1 MQTPSFTTGD
11 LNLIDR
17 LVRVFYDPQT
27 SFDAVRERE
36 TSQDWF
42 APVALAILVGLAY
55 HFSTID
61 IPHDPHLP
69 AFQEKLSK
77 LSQEEREKAL
87 DALEASREHSWMR
100 IPVVAFMSLVVM
112 GAILMAMARS
122 VMQAE
127 VSFRQMLVV
136 KGYASM
142 VLVPEWIVG
151 TMLVLSKGSPDV
163 QTGPGIFVT
172 PALVGT
178 FVGNLMMAINLFDI
192 WQGYI
197 IGLGVA
203 TMADASRT
211 RALVTI
217 FALYAIW
224 IIAGAAVE
232 TVAPRVPLPTPEVVP
247 PPVE

>member
-1 MQTPSFTTGD
+1 MS
-11 LNLIDR
+11 
-17 LVRVFYDPQT
+17 
-27 SFDAVRERE
+27 E
-36 TSQDWF
+36 
-42 APVALAILVGLAY
+42 
-55 HFSTID
+55 
-61 IPHDPHLP
+61 
-69 AFQEKLSK
+69 
-77 LSQEEREKAL
+77 EEREKAL

-178 FVGNLMMAINLFDI
+178 FVGTLMMAINLFDI

-197 IGLGVA
+197 IGLGGA

-224 IIAGAAVE
+224 IIAGAEVE